1 MLEKQLRESNHTE
14 EQGFV
19 SRSSPPTKE
28 WLVGYVSIEELVRD
42 NSHNKPGLFQPL
54 SSIPLRGS
62 FPRRGKI
69 TTLTNFPF
77 LTTTLGASR
86 RRLVV

>member
-1 MLEKQLRESNHTE
+1 MLEKQLRESNT
-14 EQGFV
+14 Q
-19 SRSSPPTKE
+19 RSKNLFPEDRHP
-28 WLVGYVSIEELVRD
+28 LRNGYISVEELVRD

-54 SSIPLRGS
+54 SSFPLRGS

-69 TTLTNFPF
+69 AALTNFPL

-86 RRLVV
+86 RHLAV